1 MKKLIVIVCALGMLS
16 SCSHQGGNGKFT
28 VKGTL
33 KGAPDQKVYLEQ
45 IAFSEK
51 APKVLDTA
59 EMTHGN
65 FEVGAT
71 ATEEG
76 LYRLRFEKNPGF
88 IFINDQPD
96 IRFTADAN
104 DSTLASARFNTPANL
119 SMIKF
124 ILTLDSIHTVLLS
137 QDNAVHEAQTQKNDS
152 LAAGA
157 QLAFNTS
164 NNWYKNF
171 LTQYVDTTQ
180 SPIVGLFA
188 LNYTQEVGIDTIK
201 NLIAG
206 LTRRFPKNSSVAE
219 VSRQFQQFTAA
230 QSQQQAAPQDENS
243 SISPGMM
250 APDFTL
256 PDVNGK
262 PFTLSSLRGKYVL
275 VDFWASW
282 CGPCRAE
289 NPNVVAAY
297 KEFKDKNFT
306 ILGVSLDKEKK
317 DWTEAIKSDGL
328 VWKQVSDLKF
338 WNNSAATLYNVQAIP
353 FNVLLDPSGKV
364 IATSLRGPDLE
375 NKLKEVLQ

>member
-1 MKKLIVIVCALGMLS
+1 MKKLIVFISALVFLS
-16 SCSHQGGNGKFT
+16 CNQQSGNGKFT

-33 KGAPDQKVYLEQ
+33 TGAPDQKVYLEQ
-45 IAFSEK
+45 IAFSEQ

-59 EMTHGN
+59 EMTNGN
-65 FEVGAT
+65 FQVSAS

-88 IFINDQPD
+88 IFINDQPN
-96 IRFTADAN
+96 IHFSADAN
-104 DSTLASARFNTPANL
+104 DSTLATARFNTPANI
-119 SMIKF
+119 SMINF
-124 ILTLDSIHTVLLS
+124 IVKLDSIHTVL
-137 QDNAVHEAQTQKNDS
+137 QVEDNGIHEAQQQKNDS
-152 LAAGA
+152 LVAEA
-157 QLAFNTS
+157 QTNFTNSDT
-164 NNWYKNF
+164 WYKNF
-171 LTQYVDTTQ
+171 LAKYVDTTQ
-180 SPIVGLFA
+180 SPIVALFA
-188 LNYTQEVGIDTIK
+188 LNYTQEVGMDTIK
-201 NLIAG
+201 SLIAG
-206 LTRRFPKNSSVAE
+206 LTKKFPKNSSVAE
-219 VSRQFQQFTAA
+219 VARQFQQFVAT
-230 QSQQQAAPQDENS
+230 QSQQQPSDQNSALAPGLE
-243 SISPGMM
+243 

-282 CGPCRAE
+282 CGPCREE

-297 KEFKDKNFT
+297 NQFKDKNFT

-317 DWTEAIKSDGL
+317 AWLDAIKSDGL

-364 IATSLRGPDLE
+364 IATSLRGSDLQ

>member
-1 MKKLIVIVCALGMLS
+1 MKKLIAIVCALGILS
-16 SCSHQGGNGKFT
+16 SCNHQTGTGKFT

-45 IAFSEK
+45 ISFNEQ

-59 EMTHGN
+59 QMTQGN
-65 FEVGAT
+65 FEVNAN

-88 IFINDQPD
+88 IFINDQPE
-96 IRFTADAN
+96 ISFTADAN

-124 ILTLDSIHTVLLS
+124 IVMLDSIHTVLLS
-137 QDNAVHEAQTQKNDS
+137 QDNAVHEAQQQKNDS
-152 LAAGA
+152 LVTGA
-157 QLAFNTS
+157 QDKFNS
-164 NNWYKNF
+164 SDNWYRNF
-171 LTQYVDTTQ
+171 LAQYVDTTQ
-180 SPIVGLFA
+180 SPIVALFA
-188 LNYTQEVGIDTIK
+188 LNYTQEVGVDTIK

-206 LTRRFPKNSSVAE
+206 LTKRFPKNSSVAE
-219 VSRQFQQFTAA
+219 VARQFQEYTAA
-230 QSQQQAAPQDENS
+230 QSQPQSAPESDNS
-243 SISPGMM
+243 ALSAGMT

-256 PDVNGK
+256 PDASGK
-262 PFTLSSLRGKYVL
+262 PFKLSSLRGKYVL

-297 KEFKDKNFT
+297 NEFKDKNFT

-317 DWTEAIKSDGL
+317 DWLDAIKSDGL

-364 IATSLRGPDLE
+364 IATSLRGNDLE

>member
-1 MKKLIVIVCALGMLS
+1 MKKLIVFISALVFLS
-16 SCSHQGGNGKFT
+16 CNQQSGNGKFT

-33 KGAPDQKVYLEQ
+33 TGAPDQKVYLEQ
-45 IAFSEK
+45 IAFSEQ
-51 APKVLDTA
+51 APKVLDTT
-59 EMTHGN
+59 EMTNGN
-65 FEVGAT
+65 FQVSAS
-71 ATEEG
+71 AAEEG

-88 IFINDQPD
+88 IFINDQPS
-96 IRFTADAN
+96 IRFSADAN
-104 DSTLASARFNTPANL
+104 DSTLATARFNTPANI
-119 SMIKF
+119 SMINF
-124 ILTLDSIHTVLLS
+124 IVKLDSIHTVL
-137 QDNAVHEAQTQKNDS
+137 QAEDNGVHEAQQQKNDS
-152 LAAGA
+152 LVAEA
-157 QLAFNTS
+157 Q
-164 NNWYKNF
+164 NNFTASDTWYKNF
-171 LTQYVDTTQ
+171 LAKYVDTTQ
-180 SPIVGLFA
+180 SPIVALFA

-206 LTRRFPKNSSVAE
+206 LTKKFPKNSSVAE
-219 VSRQFQQFTAA
+219 VARQFQQFVAT
-230 QSQQQAAPQDENS
+230 QGQQQPSAQNS
-243 SISPGMM
+243 ALAPGME

-282 CGPCRAE
+282 CGPCREE

-297 KEFKDKNFT
+297 NQFKDKNFT

-317 DWTEAIKSDGL
+317 AWMDAIKSDGL

-364 IATSLRGPDLE
+364 IATSLRGSDLQ